1 MKERRRHPRVSSES
15 KVAVKVLASPE
26 APDLQN
32 RTFFCTTADIS
43 QSGLRF
49 CADTPV
55 TVDTTLELRV
65 SFARPLRA
73 FVHVGQTV
81 WVRAEPNGEKHR
93 YIIGV
98 TFTKT
103 ATTTRIEW
111 KSLLAGMRE
120 ATAQ

>member
-26 APDLQN
+26 APELQN

-73 FVHVGQTV
+73 FVHIGQAV
-81 WVRAEPNGEKHR
+81 WVREDSEIEDFR
-93 YIIGV
+93 YAIGV
-98 TFTKT
+98 TFTNT
-103 ATTTRIEW
+103 STTTHIEW
-111 KSLLAGMRE
+111 KALLAQMRE
-120 ATAQ
+120 EAAP